1 MSDTNCPYCG
11 EPEETDTPSCI
22 TIYRC
27 GTRIYPNGSS
37 ETPLICDLG
46 RDLRREREAHNQT
59 KRERD
64 EARKHLK
71 EIEEYGTDEINAA
84 VDLRRNLAQ
93 ALVDLDDMQYQRD
106 EARAERDILRLDAQ
120 REAEHHDRMVSELEK
135 VYKERDEA
143 REDVVKLQDIKRKHE
158 HEELVA
164 AQENDRLNRELDEAR
179 ARLHPDRALEWLRVH
194 YQSWFGDRTEWSDD
208 IADRF
213 YKDTATLTLFCQN
226 FKFSKEV
233 AK

>member
-1 MSDTNCPYCG
+1 MS
-11 EPEETDTPSCI
+11 
-22 TIYRC
+22 YRNNQAIIISKLREYNQWRR
-27 GTRIYPNGSS
+27 GDDEIKQPDPFEIGAYIDD
-37 ETPLICDLG
+37 ICDIAENL
-46 RDLRREREAHNQT
+46 ERQL
-59 KRERD
+59 D
-64 EARKHLK
+64 EAK
-71 EIEEYGTDEINAA
+71 
-84 VDLRRNLAQ
+84 
-93 ALVDLDDMQYQRD
+93 
-106 EARAERDILRLDAQ
+106 
-120 REAEHHDRMVSELEK
+120 
-135 VYKERDEA
+135 
-143 REDVVKLQDIKRKHE
+143 EDVSTLQDIKRKHE

-226 FKFSKEV
+226 FKFSKEA